1 MTHYT
6 GIAEQEIEEL
16 LEELWTLDEHG
27 CDARN
32 DVVSGSKLPDAGAVL
47 ERLVARGYVRIEG
60 PHVRMTDA
68 GRELASRQI
77 RRHRL
82 AEFLLAHVL
91 AVRDEDQ
98 INRTACVMEH
108 VLSPEVTDSVCSF
121 LGHPSHCPH
130 GKAIPPGPCC
140 RSFSTSIAPLVQP
153 LDQLPVGTDARIVYI
168 VPRDPELL
176 TRLSSLGILPAVTV
190 RLDQV
195 RPAAVLRIGETT
207 LALDPQ
213 IASQIY
219 VKRLTAR

>member
-1 MTHYT
+1 MTHYA
-6 GIAEQEIEEL
+6 GLAEQEVEEL

-27 CDARN
+27 RGSRHDA
-32 DVVSGSKLPDAGAVL
+32 VTGSKLPDAEAVL
-47 ERLVARGYVRIEG
+47 ERLVARDYVRIDG
-60 PHVRMTDA
+60 PRVRMTDA

-91 AVRDEDQ
+91 AVRDEAQ
-98 INRTACVMEH
+98 INRTACAMEH
-108 VLSPEVTDSVCSF
+108 ALSSEVTDSVCSF

-130 GKAIPPGPCC
+130 GKPIPPGPCC
-140 RSFSTSIAPLVQP
+140 RTLSTAVAPLVQP
-153 LDQLPVGTDARIVYI
+153 LDRLPVGTDARIVYI
-168 VPRDPELL
+168 VPRDAELL
-176 TRLSSLGILPAVTV
+176 TRLSSLGILPSVTV
-190 RLDQV
+190 RLEQA

-219 VKRLTAR
+219 VKRLATR